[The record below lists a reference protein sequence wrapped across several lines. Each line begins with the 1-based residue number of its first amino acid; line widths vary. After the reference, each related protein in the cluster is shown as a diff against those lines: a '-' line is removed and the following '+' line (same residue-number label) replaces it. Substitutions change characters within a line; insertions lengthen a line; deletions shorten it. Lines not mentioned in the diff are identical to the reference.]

1 MYIIMRKL
9 FTLASLFVAMAM
21 ASCMY
26 DDTSVVNSISD
37 LQQRVSTLEKL
48 QSANDRGLLIESV
61 TETAEGYIVKFTDGS
76 EITLYHGTDG
86 KDGVDGVDGKD
97 GVDGTD
103 GKDGANG
110 DGACLLEDV
119 VVTDEYV
126 TFYLLDGNSF
136 TFYFSTYKEA
146 VGIVFD
152 IEDGVACLAG
162 ASLEFGYTITGGY
175 SDAAVECFGD
185 GGWRARVINR
195 SATAGT
201 IKVTAPEAGG
211 DGKVVVL
218 VLSPAGG
225 TCMKS
230 ILFDEGA
237 IENIV
242 DRYEAEWEACSLEV
256 KFRTN
261 LDYDVRIPAEAQSWI
276 SVAETRATMRDAAI
290 VLAID
295 ENEEGDPVR
304 SAIVE
309 LVNDADDVLYS
320 FEVCQKAQPTSEPI
334 EFADKYA
341 KLVCVQKYDK
351 NGDGEL
357 SPKEAA
363 EVTSIPSHFF
373 GDYYQA
379 VKSFDELKH
388 FINLRTISNYAFS
401 GCNNL
406 KSVAIP
412 KSVTSI
418 NYFAFSYCSSLES
431 VYITDMSA
439 WCGISFDDFVS
450 NPLCYRANLYLNNE
464 LVTEL
469 TIPNDITKIRSY
481 AFYMCGSITSV
492 TIPNGVTAIDSYAFY
507 SCENLTNVTLPNSV
521 TSIGSDAFY
530 GCKSLATAT
539 LPDSITSI
547 GSSAFKG
554 CESLESINIPQNLI
568 KIDSDTFY
576 GCKSLKS
583 VVIPDGVISIGSRA
597 FGDCSSMESATI
609 GADVVS
615 IDSYAFENCSSLKSV
630 NFTSATAPVLGT
642 NVFSGY
648 HIGCVYRV
656 QESAYTNFMNE
667 PTWAGHTHLL
677 RYEGIERPAESYAF
691 GDIVTVDGSVGIVF
705 YASED
710 IVYIMSVEEAST
722 MWSTEHVD
730 TYADDY
736 TNGAYNTNVIKSID
750 GWEEKYPAFKWCADL
765 GENWYLPAIN
775 ELQAIDEVK
784 DVLNATLSAN
794 GYTSLSGWY
803 WSSTDNYDTYLFNFS
818 NGNWNIGNKNNTNN
832 VRAVV
837 AL

>member
-76 EITLYHGTDG
+76 EITLYHSTDG

-97 GVDGTD
+97 GVDGVD

-119 VVTDEYV
+119 IVTDEYV

-201 IKVTAPEAGG
+201 IKVTASEAGG

-276 SVAETRATMRDAAI
+276 SVAETRATMRDVAI

-304 SAIVE
+304 SAVVE

-363 EVTSIPSHFF
+363 EVTSIPSNFF

-388 FINLRTISNYAFS
+388 FINLETISDYAFC

-412 KSVTSI
+412 KSVTTI
-418 NYFAFSYCSSLES
+418 RRGAFNGCGNLKS

-439 WCGISFDDFVS
+439 WCSIEFGWGVSSGNIPEDPS
-450 NPLCYRANLYLNNE
+450 NPLRYGAKLFLDNE
-464 LVTEL
+464 LVNDL
-469 TIPNDITKIRSY
+469 VIPNDITQIRRC
-481 AFYMCGSITSV
+481 AFYGCGSITRV
-492 TIPNGVTAIDSYAFY
+492 TIPDGVTSIGIGAFY
-507 SCENLTNVTLPNSV
+507 GCDNLVDITLPNSV
-521 TSIGSDAFY
+521 TLIGDGAFS
-530 GCKSLATAT
+530 GCKSL
-539 LPDSITSI
+539 
-547 GSSAFKG
+547 
-554 CESLESINIPQNLI
+554 Q
-568 KIDSDTFY
+568 
-576 GCKSLKS
+576 S
-583 VVIPDGVISIGSRA
+583 VVIPDGVISIGEGA
-597 FGDCSSMESATI
+597 FNGCSSMESATI

-615 IDSYAFENCSSLKSV
+615 IDSYAFSGCSSLKSV

-642 NVFSGY
+642 NVFIIC

-667 PTWAGHTHLL
+667 PTWARYTRLL
-677 RYEGIERPAESYAF
+677 RYDGIERPAESYAF

-710 IVYIMSVEEAST
+710 IVYIMSVEQASST
-722 MWSTEHVD
+722 MWSTENLSTSTSD
-730 TYADDY
+730 YA
-736 TNGAYNTNVIKSID
+736 NGAYNTNVIKSID

-775 ELQAIDEVK
+775 ELRAICMVK
-784 DVLNATLSAN
+784 EALNATLSAN
-794 GYTSLSGWY
+794 GYTTLSTADY
-803 WSSTDNYDTYLFNFS
+803 WSSTECFRFNFASRNWIGS
-818 NGNWNIGNKNNTNN
+818 NKSGSNS